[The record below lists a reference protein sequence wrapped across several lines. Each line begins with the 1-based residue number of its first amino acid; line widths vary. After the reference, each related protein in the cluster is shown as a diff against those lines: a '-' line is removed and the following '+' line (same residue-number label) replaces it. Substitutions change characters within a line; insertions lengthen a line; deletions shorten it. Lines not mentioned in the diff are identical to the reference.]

1 MVRALEPVEEDD
13 DLLEPH
19 AVIKSRASAKVNRT
33 KIGLINFIKI
43 SFIDMSQ
50 IG

>member
-19 AVIKSRASAKVNRT
+19 AVIKSKARAKV
-33 KIGLINFIKI
+33 KELKLV
-43 SFIDMSQ
+43 
-50 IG
+50 